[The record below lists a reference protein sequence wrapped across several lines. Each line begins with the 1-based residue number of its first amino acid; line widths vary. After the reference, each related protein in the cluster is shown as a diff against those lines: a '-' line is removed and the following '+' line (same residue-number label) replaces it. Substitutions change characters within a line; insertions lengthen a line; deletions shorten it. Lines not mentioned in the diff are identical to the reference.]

1 MGMGKLRMTPCALLC
16 SVGGCLNL
24 LWCSLM
30 GHTLGFM
37 PASDG
42 LAGAVNPRVF
52 FLAGIL
58 LASLVFFAIPRSIR
72 KANGVFIPVLPLLS
86 AVGTACFALAY
97 RQDLFDSAMFAA
109 GGLCVSGVGYF
120 WLVARFNLLLARTQ
134 LFSCAVWSIALAL
147 FAKLVVLGM
156 FGLALDSGLQIAVA
170 VCLPVASAVVFELAR
185 REARKQA
192 ERHPWLYGGGQA
204 GGMGSS
210 VGGVVSSEFGI
221 ASRPRAVVLSHAE
234 KRDLMVIVAVA
245 AIVLAVVRAMSYLG
259 TWGNTHTTL
268 SDSLAWA
275 VGFMLGGACLFVFAR
290 FALVGPQERSMAIRF
305 QPAILVTLAGMFAMA
320 LPVPD
325 GAAGV
330 LLGLTVQLDE
340 LFAHLLFWCAII
352 AALDVLDVPSYRV
365 IGFACSIYAAV
376 SIAWVLLMGS
386 TSAIS
391 AALILV
397 VAYVAVVCVM
407 RVSRGASSRRGEGA
421 FVRVENSQGAEG
433 DSPAS
438 DAREKLRSL
447 IEERCGDMAEQYGL
461 SPREREVFELMARG
475 LTRSDIQDE
484 LVLSPNTVKTHVAHI
499 YAKLGVHDRQ
509 EMLALMIGRFDS
521 AGGDCD

>member
-1 MGMGKLRMTPCALLC
+1 MEMGKLRMTPCALLC

-42 LAGAVNPRVF
+42 LAGSVNPRVF
-52 FLAGIL
+52 FLMGIL
-58 LASLVFFAIPRSIR
+58 VASAVFLAIPRRIR
-72 KANGVFIPVLPLLS
+72 KANGALIPVLPLLS

-97 RQDLFDSAMFAA
+97 RQDLFDSAMLAA

-134 LFSCAVWSIALAL
+134 FFSCAAWSIAFAL
-147 FAKLVVLGM
+147 FAKLVVLGV
-156 FGLALDSGLQIAVA
+156 FGFAIDSDFQVIAA
-170 VCLPVASAVVFELAR
+170 VCLPIASAVVFEIAR
-185 REARKQA
+185 HEARKQV
-192 ERHPWLYGGGQA
+192 ERHPWLREGGCA
-204 GGMGSS
+204 SGSS
-210 VGGVVSSEFGI
+210 DVVACPSEFGI
-221 ASRPRAVVLSHAE
+221 ASRPRAVVLSRAE

-245 AIVLAVVRAMSYLG
+245 AVVLAVVRAMSYLG

-275 VGFMLGGACLFVFAR
+275 VGFMLGGAGLLVFTR
-290 FALVGPQERSMAIRF
+290 FAFIGSQERSMAVRF
-305 QPAILVTLAGMFAMA
+305 QPAILVTLGGMFAMA
-320 LPVPD
+320 LPAPE
-325 GAAGV
+325 GAPGV
-330 LLGLTVQLDE
+330 ILGLVVQLDE
-340 LFAHLLFWCAII
+340 LFAHLLFWCAVI
-352 AALDVLDVPSYRV
+352 AALDVLNTPSYRV

-376 SIAWVLLMGS
+376 SIVWVLLMGH

-397 VAYVAVVCVM
+397 VAYAAVVCVM
-407 RVSRGASSRRGEGA
+407 RVSRNAAPRHDEGEGK
-421 FVRVENSQGAEG
+421 GPGKLG
-433 DSPAS
+433 DAISAQ
-438 DAREKLRSL
+438 DARERLQSL
-447 IEERCGDMAEQYGL
+447 IGERCGDMAEQYGL

-509 EMLALMIGRFDS
+509 EMLALMLGRFD
-521 AGGDCD
+521 AAE